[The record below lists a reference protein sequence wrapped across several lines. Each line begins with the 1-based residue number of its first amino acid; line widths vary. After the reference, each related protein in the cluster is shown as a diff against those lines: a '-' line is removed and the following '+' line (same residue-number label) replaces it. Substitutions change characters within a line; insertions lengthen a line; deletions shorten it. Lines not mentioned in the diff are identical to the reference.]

1 MPSQPPRPTTTGAPP
16 RSSAFR
22 DFVANHDE
30 RWLFVGVYIAL
41 AVVLSIV
48 LSLFWLVAVAALHY
62 CLEYLRQAQYHA
74 SRRDIATHAL
84 WEIKLDLALVL
95 LALAMSLYMDVVLG
109 VLGLQ
114 SAARAASVTR
124 LARFA
129 AWQRN
134 IRAFILLADD
144 VARVVQIGVSR
155 YMRRT
160 QPGARDNAADAV
172 MMVAR
177 SDGSTTTMSG
187 SADATDA
194 MQRAA
199 AGDRRASGDASG
211 DATCDFR
218 SDAPGGAAAGPAAA
232 GRGQPRSWRDPWTR
246 GDQATL
252 ALLAASLFL
261 IVVAPLLTDHSWSGA
276 TVALLTELRPFP
288 SR

>member
-1 MPSQPPRPTTTGAPP
+1 
-16 RSSAFR
+16 
-22 DFVANHDE
+22 
-30 RWLFVGVYIAL
+30 
-41 AVVLSIV
+41 V

-160 QPGARDNAADAV
+160 QPGARDSAADAV

-199 AGDRRASGDASG
+199 AGDRRASGNAAG
-211 DATCDFR
+211 DVTGNATG
-218 SDAPGGAAAGPAAA
+218 DAPGNAAAAD
-232 GRGQPRSWRDPWTR
+232 RGLPRSWRDPWTR
-246 GDQATL
+246 GDRATL